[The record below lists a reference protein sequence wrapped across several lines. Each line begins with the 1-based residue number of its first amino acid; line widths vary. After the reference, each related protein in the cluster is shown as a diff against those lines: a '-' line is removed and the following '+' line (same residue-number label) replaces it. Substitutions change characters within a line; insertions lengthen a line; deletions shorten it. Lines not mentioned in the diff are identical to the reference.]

1 MPYKD
6 PKSEHARAMF
16 KKHAARY
23 YARHKDKRN
32 TAQRQWVI
40 NNKDRTNAYLR
51 ERNAANPKMRMLRG
65 AKQRAAR
72 KGIEFRLTELD
83 IVIPETCPVLGI
95 PLARYCG
102 NKAGGAPT
110 LDRKDNSL
118 GYIPGNVAV
127 ISHRANRLKGD
138 ATLDE
143 MLAIVRYM
151 KSGV

>member
-1 MPYKD
+1 
-6 PKSEHARAMF
+6 
-16 KKHAARY
+16 
-23 YARHKDKRN
+23 
-32 TAQRQWVI
+32 
-40 NNKDRTNAYLR
+40 
-51 ERNAANPKMRMLRG
+51 MLAG

-72 KGIEFRLTELD
+72 KGIEFRLTEFD

-95 PLARYCG
+95 PLTRYCG
-102 NKAGGAPT
+102 NLAGGAPT

-127 ISHRANRLKGD
+127 ISHRANRLKAD
-138 ATLDE
+138 AALEE